1 MSIDTLSR
9 ALAGHRPSATIL
21 LAAIVIVSFA
31 TAARADTVAG
41 GLAQLPAVTPDQV
54 GAGSLLLR
62 PQVPEEAELPPYRL
76 APLVATDVEIGVGG
90 LVARATVRQHFH
102 NPGED
107 WVEGLYVFP
116 LPESAAVD
124 HLRMRVGARVI
135 EGVIHER
142 DEARRIYEEARSEGR
157 KASLLES
164 ERPNVFTTSIA
175 NIGPGESVVVEIEYQ
190 QVLRYD
196 QGAFRLRFPMVVAPR
211 YVPGAVHA
219 VSLGPAGWAVE
230 STDRVPDAGRL
241 NAPVLPPEAGKTNPV
256 RLAVALAPGLPIGA
270 IDSRYHAIRTTTDE
284 AGRTLVTLADEVVA
298 ADRDFELVWRPDVGA
313 APAAA
318 LFAEE
323 FGGEAYLLA
332 MIVPPD
338 PAEAANDP
346 APPREVIFV
355 LDVSGSMGGQ
365 SIRQAKAALALAIDR
380 LGGRDRFNLVVFN
393 HEASAL
399 FASPRRADAEARRR
413 ALDFVAGLDADGG
426 TEMAPA
432 LILALGGAPPA
443 GFMRQVVF
451 LTDGAVGNESELFDI
466 IDRGL
471 GNARL
476 FTVGIGSAPN
486 SYFMVKAAE
495 TGRGSYTHIGSVEE
509 VNERMT
515 RLFAK
520 LERPV
525 MVDLAAHWPAGSA
538 PALSRA
544 TLPDL
549 YAGEPVV
556 FTARLTRLEGALTI
570 TGTRAGAP
578 WQASLN
584 LVEAAPAAGI
594 AGLWANDRIDD
605 LLHQA
610 GVYLDPEA
618 VRDEVVALALSH
630 HLVTRYTSLVAV
642 DVTPSRPDGTPLLA
656 GKLPLNLP
664 DGWDYEKV
672 FGEPSPAARKARLE
686 AASLDADTTFAAIGG
701 AAGLALPQGATPAA
715 LNLLAGL
722 ALLAAGLVVLRR
734 RRRA

>member
-9 ALAGHRPSATIL
+9 ALARHRPSATSL

-62 PQVPEEAELPPYRL
+62 PQVPEEAEPPYRL

-270 IDSRYHAIRTTTDE
+270 IDSPYHAIRTTTDE

-338 PAEAANDP
+338 PASAAADEP

-380 LGGRDRFNLVVFN
+380 LGGRDRFNLVAFN

-399 FASPRRADAEARRR
+399 FASPRSPRPGGRTPRR
-413 ALDFVAGLDADGG
+413 AGG
-426 TEMAPA
+426 RSTSSP
-432 LILALGGAPPA
+432 
-443 GFMRQVVF
+443 
-451 LTDGAVGNESELFDI
+451 
-466 IDRGL
+466 
-471 GNARL
+471 
-476 FTVGIGSAPN
+476 GSTP
-486 SYFMVKAAE
+486 
-495 TGRGSYTHIGSVEE
+495 T
-509 VNERMT
+509 
-515 RLFAK
+515 
-520 LERPV
+520 
-525 MVDLAAHWPAGSA
+525 
-538 PALSRA
+538 
-544 TLPDL
+544 
-549 YAGEPVV
+549 
-556 FTARLTRLEGALTI
+556 
-570 TGTRAGAP
+570 
-578 WQASLN
+578 
-584 LVEAAPAAGI
+584 AAPR
-594 AGLWANDRIDD
+594 WR
-605 LLHQA
+605 
-610 GVYLDPEA
+610 P
-618 VRDEVVALALSH
+618 RSSS
-630 HLVTRYTSLVAV
+630 RLVA
-642 DVTPSRPDGTPLLA
+642 
-656 GKLPLNLP
+656 
-664 DGWDYEKV
+664 
-672 FGEPSPAARKARLE
+672 
-686 AASLDADTTFAAIGG
+686 
-701 AAGLALPQGATPAA
+701 
-715 LNLLAGL
+715 
-722 ALLAAGLVVLRR
+722 R
-734 RRRA
+734 RRRASCARSCSSPTARSATRASCSRSSTAGSDTRACSRSASAPLPTATSWSRRRRPGAAATPISARSMRSTSG